1 MTASR
6 TLEALFTTLNESI
19 QDQEIGGL
27 YFTDEAYV
35 NAYHHYLDDNL
46 RDTYSEKI
54 GGLSCSSLGTLALG
68 GQVARE
74 SSGAWTAIASKA
86 GKVWI
91 PSVWDANGYE
101 GEAAEGL
108 KNIRVLW
115 TLSNECGGA
124 CIYPNLEEL
133 AVCEELELN
142 IEPQEGAEAD
152 ATAEAEQ
159 TEATEATEET
169 EAAEQAEEAEAP
181 SNLYEMEFDYDDSYN
196 GFRQLKKAR
205 SLQRILIAP
214 SRSGWKRWKAAIS

>member
-1 MTASR
+1 MRGKRLPLLLIAFALTVLLAGALTGCGETALEKASQNIAANEAL
-6 TLEALFTTLNESI
+6 TGDCIVGYDSEQDILSVAVIEDCDLEALFTTLNESI

-152 ATAEAEQ
+152 ATA
-159 TEATEATEET
+159 
-169 EAAEQAEEAEAP
+169 
-181 SNLYEMEFDYDDSYN
+181 
-196 GFRQLKKAR
+196 
-205 SLQRILIAP
+205 
-214 SRSGWKRWKAAIS
+214 